1 MKKEGPIQTRKRK
14 PKSTSS
20 ASSSSQ
26 QQQQTASRYSNS
38 PSVSLGGSSVMKTHQ
53 PPAYVSTVITNY
65 ADHHAAEHY
74 AGGGGGGGAGASIA
88 GVTIHNQAAHL
99 LPASAHSLAH
109 VASSGQLLAS
119 YPPSPSSTPQHV
131 LPNSQHLSHQVLK
144 E

>member
-1 MKKEGPIQTRKRK
+1 
-14 PKSTSS
+14 
-20 ASSSSQ
+20 
-26 QQQQTASRYSNS
+26 
-38 PSVSLGGSSVMKTHQ
+38 MKTHQ

-65 ADHHAAEHY
+65 ADHHAADHY
-74 AGGGGGGGAGASIA
+74 GGGAVGGGSGGASIA

-144 E
+144 EIPVLEPLDDSAIKYESSS